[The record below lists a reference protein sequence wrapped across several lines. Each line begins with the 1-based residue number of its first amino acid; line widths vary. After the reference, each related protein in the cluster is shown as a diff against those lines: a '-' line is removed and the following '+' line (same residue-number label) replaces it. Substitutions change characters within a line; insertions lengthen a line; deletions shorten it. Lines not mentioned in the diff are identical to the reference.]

1 MKNRAL
7 YSILIFISV
16 VFISACGSKQ
26 QDQNSEN
33 IPETAGTTS
42 EFHTEDEV
50 IAGEV
55 PETAEGIEKTDVEDS
70 WVNHYYNRGIYFKD
84 GYTYR
89 QFADGLYRRQAGTD
103 SWEMLCDIPMNYG
116 PGLTCYGDRLY
127 FSGYQEDADIQ
138 GSGWNNT
145 VFYYDLDTGEQGEL
159 LPVES
164 LVGVLSVYKDCL
176 YVQNFAADGGY
187 QIYDGYRLDGD
198 GNILEK
204 LDSDGEDFICRE
216 QNEYS
221 LAEYQEMSG
230 AASGRRGS
238 DTDFRELKN
247 EVIPIP
253 ACAAMLGGKAVLSQ
267 YKDESSVS
275 IFLRDV
281 DSGEDRFL
289 FDAEPVL
296 LVTGDGIYYRTVYDD
311 NFKFYSFKEQK
322 SIELGIDISTEDIPA
337 YSSTYFTYDENA
349 FYYYDINSD
358 TKRIV
363 RISRDDWSEET
374 IAEGDI
380 LDSEAGWRIN
390 QVDEEYFY
398 HGDQMYPIS

>member
-1 MKNRAL
+1 MRRNS
-7 YSILIFISV
+7 YILSLTLAVLLF
-16 VFISACGSKQ
+16 FSACGSKQ

-33 IPETAGTTS
+33 IPETAETTS

-50 IAGEV
+50 IAGEA
-55 PETAEGIEKTDVEDS
+55 PETAEGIEKTDVE
-70 WVNHYYNRGIYFKD
+70 
-84 GYTYR
+84 
-89 QFADGLYRRQAGTD
+89 D

-296 LVTGDGIYYRTVYDD
+296 LVTGEGIYYSTVYDD
-311 NFKFYSFKEQK
+311 NLKFYSFKEQK
-322 SIELGIDISTEDIPA
+322 SIELEIAISTEDIPA

-363 RISRDDWSEET
+363 RISRDDGSEET

>member
-1 MKNRAL
+1 MRRNS
-7 YSILIFISV
+7 YILSLTLAVLLF
-16 VFISACGSKQ
+16 FSACGSKQ

-33 IPETAGTTS
+33 IPETAETTS

-50 IAGEV
+50 IAGEA
-55 PETAEGIEKTDVEDS
+55 PETAEGIEKTDVE
-70 WVNHYYNRGIYFKD
+70 
-84 GYTYR
+84 
-89 QFADGLYRRQAGTD
+89 D

-159 LPVES
+159 LTVES

-176 YVQNFAADGGY
+176 YVQNFVADGGY
-187 QIYDGYRLDGD
+187 QIYDGYRLDRD
-198 GNILEK
+198 GNILKK

-253 ACAAMLGGKAVLSQ
+253 ACAAMLGGKAVLSLCCWSP
-267 YKDESSVS
+267 E
-275 IFLRDV
+275 
-281 DSGEDRFL
+281 
-289 FDAEPVL
+289 
-296 LVTGDGIYYRTVYDD
+296 
-311 NFKFYSFKEQK
+311 KEF
-322 SIELGIDISTEDIPA
+322 IIAP
-337 YSSTYFTYDENA
+337 FTM
-349 FYYYDINSD
+349 I
-358 TKRIV
+358 I
-363 RISRDDWSEET
+363 
-374 IAEGDI
+374 
-380 LDSEAGWRIN
+380 
-390 QVDEEYFY
+390 
-398 HGDQMYPIS
+398 

>member
-1 MKNRAL
+1 MKRNRYIFGL
-7 YSILIFISV
+7 ILTV
-16 VFISACGSKQ
+16 LLFISACGNKE
-26 QDQNSEN
+26 QDQNKEN
-33 IPETAGTTS
+33 NAETIENTESTS

-50 IAGEV
+50 IAEENSESAEDTS
-55 PETAEGIEKTDVEDS
+55 ETVSEES

-103 SWEMLCDIPMNYG
+103 NW
-116 PGLTCYGDRLY
+116 
-127 FSGYQEDADIQ
+127 
-138 GSGWNNT
+138 
-145 VFYYDLDTGEQGEL
+145 EL
-159 LPVES
+159 LTVES

-187 QIYDGYRLDGD
+187 QIYDGYRLDED

-216 QNEYS
+216 QNKYS

-230 AASGRRGS
+230 TASGRRGS
-238 DTDFRELKN
+238 DTNLKELKN

-281 DSGEDRFL
+281 DSGEDSFL
-289 FDAEPVL
+289 FDAESVL
-296 LVTGDGIYYRTVYDD
+296 LVTGEGIYYTTVYEE

-322 SIELGIDISTEDIPA
+322 SINLGVSISIEDIPA

-363 RISRDDWSEET
+363 RISKDDWSAET

-380 LDSEAGWRIN
+380 LDREAGWRIN

-398 HGDQMYPIS
+398 HGDQMYPVS